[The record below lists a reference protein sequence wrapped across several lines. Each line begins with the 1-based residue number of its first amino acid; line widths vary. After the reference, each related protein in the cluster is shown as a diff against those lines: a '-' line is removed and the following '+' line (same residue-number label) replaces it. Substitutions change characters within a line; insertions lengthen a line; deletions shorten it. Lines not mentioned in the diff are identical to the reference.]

1 MPRQRSNDPVL
12 PTRYASRPALVKKD
26 LSAAHGLR
34 NALANH
40 DRAEKLLAA
49 AKR

>member
-1 MPRQRSNDPVL
+1 MTPFSQHVTHPG
-12 PTRYASRPALVKKD
+12 PPALVKKD

-49 AKR
+49 TKPI